1 MSKIYAKGFVSEVKQ
16 GGGITGAVASTGSL
30 DRDGEILSPLG
41 WELDNFKKAP
51 RLLWSHKAL
60 DLPIGRVESIY
71 IDPKDGSLRFD
82 AIFAEKENDFAKK
95 VADLMRGGFLNT
107 FSVGF
112 IPKERNGDMYTKQEL
127 LEISVVNI
135 PANPE
140 ARTLSLYKSL
150 EKELEEIEH
159 KDADIHHKP
168 EPDVTENYIR
178 IRVEDPD
185 KFVDGSFRTID
196 ISKEKGIKSVIG
208 KLKSDPSG
216 PTHVQS
222 YLFDK
227 DKWNVAE
234 AEAWVKDHKYFDEIL
249 EKFVSLEEKLLQV
262 KEGRIIS
269 EKNRLSIRT
278 AIDAMKQANSALE
291 ELLNSTEP
299 PKKGDGDKK
308 VGNRKAVKKDTKND
322 LLRALRI
329 VDKAVEYS
337 IQQVKKS

>member
-1 MSKIYAKGFVSEVKQ
+1 MSKIYAKGYVSEVKS

-30 DRDGEILSPLG
+30 DRDGEVLDPMG
-41 WELDNFKKAP
+41 WELENFKKAP

-60 DLPIGRVESIY
+60 DLPIGRVDTIY
-71 IDPKDGSLRFD
+71 VDPKTGDLKFD
-82 AIFAEKENDFAKK
+82 ATFAEKENDFAKK

-112 IPKERNGDMYTKQEL
+112 IPKERNGDIYTKQEL
-127 LEISVVNI
+127 LEISVVNV

-150 EKELEEIEH
+150 EKELEQIEE
-159 KDADIHHKP
+159 KDAEIHHKP
-168 EPDVTENYIR
+168 EPDITENHIR

-196 ISKEKGIKSVIG
+196 LSKEKGIRSVIG
-208 KLKSDPSG
+208 KYKDDPSG

-227 DKWNVAE
+227 DKWSVAE
-234 AEAWVKDHKYFDEIL
+234 AEAWVKDHKYFDGIV
-249 EKFVSLEEKLLQV
+249 EKIAVFEDNLMMI

-269 EKNRLSIRT
+269 EKNRLLIRT
-278 AIDAMKQANSALE
+278 AIDTMKQANIALD

-299 PKKGDGDKK
+299 PKKGDGEKK
-308 VGNRKAVKKDTKND
+308 VGNGKAVKKDGKNN